1 MRKHKKEVNKPT
13 TAERWK
19 EKEVIIMFKTR
30 TFAEVEDYAKKVSA
44 FVYKESDLIC
54 EKVKSSVYE
63 KAIIYTTVKNAIES
77 ILYSICEIDDE
88 GNYTYIDDEDEIEK
102 IIYISA
108 DTAESIAKDLLSS
121 DIDTIFSIHYA
132 IEEFFC
138 TE

>member
-1 MRKHKKEVNKPT
+1 M
-13 TAERWK
+13 TAERQK

-44 FVYKESDLIC
+44 FVYKEAGFGC
-54 EKVKSSVYE
+54 EKVKSNAYK

-138 TE
+138 AE

>member
-1 MRKHKKEVNKPT
+1 
-13 TAERWK
+13 
-19 EKEVIIMFKTR
+19 MFKTR
-30 TFAEVEDYAKKVSA
+30 TFSETENYAKEIST
-44 FVYKESDLIC
+44 FVYKESDFKC
-54 EKVKSSVYE
+54 EKVKSNAYE

>member
-1 MRKHKKEVNKPT
+1 
-13 TAERWK
+13 
-19 EKEVIIMFKTR
+19 MFKTR
-30 TFAEVEDYAKKVSA
+30 TFAEVENYAKEVSA
-44 FVYKESDLIC
+44 FVYKETDFGC
-54 EKVKSSVYE
+54 EKVKANAFE
-63 KAIIYTTVKNAIES
+63 KTIIYTTVKNAIDS

-121 DIDTIFSIHYA
+121 DIDTIFSVHYA

-138 TE
+138 AE

>member
-1 MRKHKKEVNKPT
+1 M
-13 TAERWK
+13 TAERQK

-44 FVYKESDLIC
+44 FVYKEAGFGC
-54 EKVKSSVYE
+54 EKVKSNVYE
-63 KAIIYTTVKNAIES
+63 KAIIYTTVKNTIES

-88 GNYTYIDDEDEIEK
+88 GNCTYIDDEDEIEK

-121 DIDTIFSIHYA
+121 EIYTVFSVHYA
-132 IEEFFC
+132 IREFFY

>member
-1 MRKHKKEVNKPT
+1 
-13 TAERWK
+13 
-19 EKEVIIMFKTR
+19 MFKTR

-44 FVYKESDLIC
+44 FVYKEAGFGC
-54 EKVKSSVYE
+54 EKVKSNSYE

>member
-1 MRKHKKEVNKPT
+1 
-13 TAERWK
+13 
-19 EKEVIIMFKTR
+19 MFKTR
-30 TFAEVEDYAKKVSA
+30 TFAEVENYAKEIST
-44 FVYKESDLIC
+44 FVYKETDFGC
-54 EKVKSSVYE
+54 EKVKASAFE
-63 KAIIYTTVKNAIES
+63 KTIIYTCVKNAINS
-77 ILYSICEIDDE
+77 ILYSICEISE
-88 GNYTYIDDEDEIEK
+88 SGEYTYIDDEDEIEK

>member
-1 MRKHKKEVNKPT
+1 
-13 TAERWK
+13 
-19 EKEVIIMFKTR
+19 MFKTR
-30 TFAEVEDYAKKVSA
+30 TFSETEDYAKKVSA
-44 FVYKESDLIC
+44 FVYKEAGCKL
-54 EKVKSSVYE
+54 EKVKSNAYE

-77 ILYSICEIDDE
+77 ILYSICEISEE
-88 GNYTYIDDEDEIEK
+88 GTYTYIDDEDEIEK

>member
-1 MRKHKKEVNKPT
+1 M
-13 TAERWK
+13 TAERQK

-30 TFAEVEDYAKKVSA
+30 TFAEVEDYAKKVNA
-44 FVYKESDLIC
+44 FVYKEAGFGC
-54 EKVKSSVYE
+54 EKVKSNAYE
-63 KAIIYTTVKNAIES
+63 KTIIYTTVKNAIES

-121 DIDTIFSIHYA
+121 DIDTIFSVHYA

-138 TE
+138 AE

>member
-1 MRKHKKEVNKPT
+1 M
-13 TAERWK
+13 TAERQK

-30 TFAEVEDYAKKVSA
+30 TFSETEDYAKKVSA
-44 FVYKESDLIC
+44 FVYKESDFKC
-54 EKVKSSVYE
+54 EKVKSNAYE

-88 GNYTYIDDEDEIEK
+88 GTYTYIDDEDEIEK

-132 IEEFFC
+132 IEEFFY

>member
-1 MRKHKKEVNKPT
+1 
-13 TAERWK
+13 
-19 EKEVIIMFKTR
+19 MFKTR
-30 TFAEVEDYAKKVSA
+30 TFSETEDYAKKVSS
-44 FVYKESDLIC
+44 FVYKESGCKL
-54 EKVKSSVYE
+54 EKVKSNAYE

-88 GNYTYIDDEDEIEK
+88 GTYTYIDDEDEIEK

-121 DIDTIFSIHYA
+121 EIYTVFSVHYA
-132 IEEFFC
+132 IREFFY

>member
-1 MRKHKKEVNKPT
+1 
-13 TAERWK
+13 
-19 EKEVIIMFKTR
+19 MFKTR
-30 TFAEVEDYAKKVSA
+30 TFAEVENYAKEIST
-44 FVYKESDLIC
+44 FVYKETGCKL
-54 EKVKSSVYE
+54 EKVKSNAFE
-63 KAIIYTTVKNAIES
+63 KTIIYTCVKNAIDS

-121 DIDTIFSIHYA
+121 EIYTVFSVHYA
-132 IEEFFC
+132 IREFFY

>member
-1 MRKHKKEVNKPT
+1 
-13 TAERWK
+13 
-19 EKEVIIMFKTR
+19 MFKTR
-30 TFAEVEDYAKKVSA
+30 TFAETEDYAKKVSA
-44 FVYKESDLIC
+44 FVYKESGYKKAGFGC
-54 EKVKSSVYE
+54 KKVKSNAFE
-63 KAIIYTTVKNAIES
+63 KTIIYTCVKNAIDS

-138 TE
+138 AE

>member
-1 MRKHKKEVNKPT
+1 
-13 TAERWK
+13 
-19 EKEVIIMFKTR
+19 MFKTR
-30 TFAEVEDYAKKVSA
+30 TFAEVENYAKEIST
-44 FVYKESDLIC
+44 FVYKEAGFGC
-54 EKVKSSVYE
+54 EKVKANAFE
-63 KAIIYTTVKNAIES
+63 KTIIYTCVKNAIDS

-121 DIDTIFSIHYA
+121 DIDTIFSVHYA
-132 IEEFFC
+132 IEEFFY

>member
-1 MRKHKKEVNKPT
+1 
-13 TAERWK
+13 
-19 EKEVIIMFKTR
+19 MFKAR
-30 TFAEVEDYAKKVSA
+30 TFSETEDYAKKVSA
-44 FVYKESDLIC
+44 FVYKESGCKL
-54 EKVKSSVYE
+54 EKVKSNAYE
-63 KAIIYTTVKNAIES
+63 KTIIYTTVKNAIES
-77 ILYSICEIDDE
+77 ILYSICEISDE
-88 GNYTYIDDEDEIEK
+88 GTYTYIDDEDEIEK

>member
-1 MRKHKKEVNKPT
+1 
-13 TAERWK
+13 
-19 EKEVIIMFKTR
+19 MFKER
-30 TFAEVEDYAKKVSA
+30 TFSETEDYAKKVSA
-44 FVYKESDLIC
+44 FVYKESDFRC
-54 EKVKSSVYE
+54 EKVKSNAYE

-138 TE
+138 AE

>member
-1 MRKHKKEVNKPT
+1 
-13 TAERWK
+13 
-19 EKEVIIMFKTR
+19 MFKAR
-30 TFAEVEDYAKKVSA
+30 TFSETENKTKKVSA
-44 FVYKESDLIC
+44 FVYNESGCKL
-54 EKVKSSVYE
+54 EKVKSNAYE

-121 DIDTIFSIHYA
+121 DIDTVFSVHYA
-132 IEEFFC
+132 IREFFY

>member
-1 MRKHKKEVNKPT
+1 
-13 TAERWK
+13 
-19 EKEVIIMFKTR
+19 MFKTR
-30 TFAEVEDYAKKVSA
+30 TFAEIENYAKEIST
-44 FVYKESDLIC
+44 FVYKEAGGC
-54 EKVKSSVYE
+54 EKVKANAFE
-63 KAIIYTTVKNAIES
+63 KTIIYTCVKNAIDS

-121 DIDTIFSIHYA
+121 DIDTIFSIHYP
-132 IEEFFC
+132 IEEFFY

>member
-1 MRKHKKEVNKPT
+1 
-13 TAERWK
+13 
-19 EKEVIIMFKTR
+19 MFKTR
-30 TFAEVEDYAKKVSA
+30 TFSETEEYAKKVSA
-44 FVYKESDLIC
+44 FVYKETDFGC
-54 EKVKSSVYE
+54 EKVKANAFE
-63 KAIIYTTVKNAIES
+63 KTIIYTCIKNAIDS

-132 IEEFFC
+132 IEEFFYA
-138 TE
+138 E

>member
-1 MRKHKKEVNKPT
+1 
-13 TAERWK
+13 
-19 EKEVIIMFKTR
+19 MFKAR
-30 TFAEVEDYAKKVSA
+30 TFSETEDYAKKVST
-44 FVYKESDLIC
+44 FVYKETDFGC
-54 EKVKSSVYE
+54 EKVKANAFE
-63 KAIIYTTVKNAIES
+63 KTIIYTCVKNAIGS

-138 TE
+138 AE

>member
-1 MRKHKKEVNKPT
+1 
-13 TAERWK
+13 
-19 EKEVIIMFKTR
+19 MFKTR
-30 TFAEVEDYAKKVSA
+30 TFSEVEDYAKKVSS
-44 FVYKESDLIC
+44 FVYKESGFGC
-54 EKVKSSVYE
+54 EKVKSNAYE
-63 KAIIYTTVKNAIES
+63 KTIIYTTVKNAIGS

-121 DIDTIFSIHYA
+121 DIDTIFSIHYP
-132 IEEFFC
+132 IEEFFY